1 LSVCAAA
8 GVGAGYPISGL
19 IADGLGL
26 SAAFWFGAAV
36 SGLALVCVIA
46 VVPSTAGRPP
56 VELDM
61 LGALL
66 LTAGLVA
73 LLLAIAEGDAWG
85 WSSAVVIG
93 LLVAAAVLLTAWVV
107 QQLRAK
113 APLVELRLLR
123 HPAVLTG
130 NGCATVLGVA
140 MYTYLSVITAYV
152 QTPRLNGYGFS
163 ASVVE
168 AGLCLV
174 PFSIFSLAA
183 SRALP
188 WLTRLVGPR
197 LVLPIGSLVT
207 ACAGL
212 FFAVFH
218 TSLWQAFVMMA
229 LVGVGLGST
238 YAAIP
243 GLIVGAVPERET
255 GSAMGF
261 YQVVRYIG
269 FSLGSALTA
278 SILASHTPAGQ
289 HLPDEGG
296 YTLALWIAVG
306 ICVAAA
312 RARLRPAG
320 AWQAA

>member
-1 LSVCAAA
+1 
-8 GVGAGYPISGL
+8 
-19 IADGLGL
+19 
-26 SAAFWFGAAV
+26 
-36 SGLALVCVIA
+36 
-46 VVPSTAGRPP
+46 
-56 VELDM
+56 
-61 LGALL
+61 
-66 LTAGLVA
+66 
-73 LLLAIAEGDAWG
+73 
-85 WSSAVVIG
+85 
-93 LLVAAAVLLTAWVV
+93 
-107 QQLRAK
+107 
-113 APLVELRLLR
+113 
-123 HPAVLTG
+123 
-130 NGCATVLGVA
+130 
-140 MYTYLSVITAYV
+140 VITAYV

-312 RARLRPAG
+312 ALAFVLPARGRPPGPPELVLGEEDAELATAG
-320 AWQAA
+320 LVGLTRE